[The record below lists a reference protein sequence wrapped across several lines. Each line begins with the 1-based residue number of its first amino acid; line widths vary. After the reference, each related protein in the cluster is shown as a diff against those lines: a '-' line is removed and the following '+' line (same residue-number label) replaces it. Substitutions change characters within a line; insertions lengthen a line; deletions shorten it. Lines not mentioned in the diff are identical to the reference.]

1 MDEIQFHNNFKM
13 LGDLMKAF
21 ANKNPEKADK
31 YLKALNEIYFYTNSA
46 WMTNRNI
53 ESQYNDLR
61 ERYIEVSK
69 KYKDFL

>member
-1 MDEIQFHNNFKM
+1 M

-21 ANKNPEKADK
+21 SDKNPDKADK
-31 YLKALNEIYFYTNSA
+31 YVKALNEMYFYTNSA

-53 ESQYNDLR
+53 ELQYNDLR
-61 ERYIEVSK
+61 ERYIDVSK

>member
-1 MDEIQFHNNFKM
+1 M

-21 ANKNPEKADK
+21 ANKNPDKADK
-31 YLKALNEIYFYTNSA
+31 YVKALNEMYFYTNSA
-46 WMTNRNI
+46 WMTNRNM
-53 ESQYNDLR
+53 ELNYNDLR